1 MHKKHLARTHKIFN
15 NSIAGEKTFYVNSL
29 RRTSD
34 VLHRSKEEVEANGE
48 VATSESKNALVENLS
63 GSHKADTIGL
73 NRWLLLQLGII
84 SDCIE
89 RDVVPSGI
97 IPLCTSDNSFYRKY
111 SSLGQNYSSY

>member
-48 VATSESKNALVENLS
+48 VATSNL
-63 GSHKADTIGL
+63 KML
-73 NRWLLLQLGII
+73 
-84 SDCIE
+84 
-89 RDVVPSGI
+89 
-97 IPLCTSDNSFYRKY
+97 
-111 SSLGQNYSSY
+111 